1 VKNEEQ
7 KMRLFKKDETNTPV
21 DFTEID
27 ELHQAV
33 QAAGMPPD
41 VHKSVSKEIDRIAKM
56 GAGSADYTIGINYID
71 FLTSLPWNRSSEDRL
86 DLEAAKTILDS
97 EHSGL
102 EDLKRRIL
110 EHLAVRILH
119 ATRRPRMLVVDDEKV
134 TRKNLDHVLGKE
146 GYEVLT
152 AGNGAEALDL
162 VARYRFDVIL
172 TDLKMDKVDGM
183 TLLSQAKQVHPDTE
197 VIVIT
202 GYATVPTAVEA
213 MKKGSYQFLAKPL
226 KLDDIRSTVK
236 KALARN
242 QDTLKAAGPVLCFV
256 GPPGTGKTSLGMSI
270 ARSLQRQFVRISLAG
285 LKDEAQ
291 LRGHRRS
298 YVGALPGRI
307 IQELRRCETNN
318 PVFMLDELDKI
329 GQDFKGDPAAALL
342 EILDPQQNTHFMDHY
357 LDVPFDLSMIM
368 FIATANHLDNIPAP
382 LLDRLEILWLS
393 SYTEDEKIRIAF
405 NHLIPREQKA
415 AGLEDDPIRI
425 DEDAVRK
432 IIRNYTR
439 EAGLRNLQR
448 QLAALCRKIA
458 LSRLD
463 GNSHQ
468 TVTGIAEQDVENYLG
483 PAQFFF
489 EVAQAKDRV
498 GVATA
503 LAWTDSG
510 GEIVFIEATKMRG
523 RNRLILT
530 GSLGTVMKE
539 SAQAALSY
547 IRSNSRRYGIADDFF
562 EQHDLHIHVPA
573 GAVPK
578 DGTSAGLPIAVALI
592 SLLTNRCCR
601 RESAM
606 TGELTLTGRILP
618 VSGIKEKLLAA
629 HRAGVR
635 TVVLPAKNSVNL
647 RNIPPEVR
655 QALKILTIDELET
668 AIDFVLDKDGQ
679 AQGDRI
685 V

>member
-1 VKNEEQ
+1 
-7 KMRLFKKDETNTPV
+7 MRLFKKNETTTFV
-21 DFTEID
+21 AFTEID

-41 VHKSVSKEIDRIAKM
+41 VRKSVSKEIDRIAKM

-71 FLTSLPWNRSSEDRL
+71 FLTGLPWSRSSEDRL

-97 EHSGL
+97 EHYGL
-102 EDLKRRIL
+102 TDLKRRIL

-134 TRKNLDHVLGKE
+134 TRMNLDHVLGKE

-152 AGNGAEALDL
+152 ASNGAEALDL
-162 VARYRFDVIL
+162 VARHRFDVIL

-183 TLLSQAKQVHPDTE
+183 TLLSQAKQIHPDTE
-197 VIVIT
+197 VIIIT
-202 GYATVPTAVEA
+202 GYATVHTAVEA

-242 QDTLKAAGPVLCFV
+242 RDKLKAAGPVLCFV

-270 ARSLQRQFVRISLAG
+270 ARSLQRKFVRISLAG
-285 LKDEAQ
+285 MKDEAQ

-382 LLDRLEILWLS
+382 LLDRLEIMWLS

-405 NHLIPREQKA
+405 NHLIPRELKA
-415 AGLEDDPIRI
+415 AGLGDDPIRF
-425 DEDAVRK
+425 DEDAVLK

-463 GNSHQ
+463 GNPHQ
-468 TVTGIAEQDVENYLG
+468 TVAGITGQDVENYLG
-483 PAQFFF
+483 AAQFFF

-523 RNRLILT
+523 SNRLILT

-547 IRSNSRRYGIADDFF
+547 IRSNSQRYGIADDFF

-592 SLLTNRCCR
+592 SLITNRCCR

-618 VSGIKEKLLAA
+618 VGGIKEKLLAA

-655 QALKILTIDELET
+655 QALDILTVDELET
-668 AIDFVLDKDGQ
+668 AIDFVLVKDGQ
-679 AQGDRI
+679 TEAKSKQW
-685 V
+685 